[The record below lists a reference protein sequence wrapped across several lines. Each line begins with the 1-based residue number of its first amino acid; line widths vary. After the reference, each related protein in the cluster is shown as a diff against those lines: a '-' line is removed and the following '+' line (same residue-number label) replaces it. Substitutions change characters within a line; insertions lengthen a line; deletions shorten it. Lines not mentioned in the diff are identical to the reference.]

1 MSTFLPCLIRVRLAR
16 TKNSQR
22 NRGSFFS
29 LALLALAAAKFQ
41 SRFPIGMND
50 RPNSLCAR
58 LRNDNVANF
67 QILIENQVDGIVF
80 GGGF

>member
-1 MSTFLPCLIRVRLAR
+1 
-16 TKNSQR
+16 
-22 NRGSFFS
+22 
-29 LALLALAAAKFQ
+29 LALAAAKFQ
-41 SRFPIGMND
+41 SRFPNMPAFFGISD